1 MLYARNITV
10 NKTSPVS
17 RPQLARRLASF
28 VHFPAPA
35 PSIRT
40 AKSVAISAA
49 AKQSPPPSVGNR
61 LRELS
66 HLPNRTFMAFRHPD
80 SAIPPAPLLLPS
92 IGAIHT
98 SDQYIPPLYSIP
110 PFSKQT
116 QRYGS
121 QAMLTPCGEMA
132 EALCQKMAQ
141 GFKIPFNFSLAG
153 SDGRWLILR
162 KPS

>member
-1 MLYARNITV
+1 MAISRTHPTVELKVGTFSTINMALMLYARNITID
-10 NKTSPVS
+10 KTSPMS

-35 PSIRT
+35 PSSRT
-40 AKSVAISAA
+40 AKSVAVSVAA
-49 AKQSPPPSVGNR
+49 MQSPPPSVGNR

-66 HLPNRTFMAFRHPD
+66 PLPNRTFMAFRHPD

-98 SDQYIPPLYSIP
+98 SDQYIPPLSSIL

-116 QRYGS
+116 RRCGS

-132 EALCQKMAQ
+132 EEAVSK
-141 GFKIPFNFSLAG
+141 
-153 SDGRWLILR
+153 
-162 KPS
+162 